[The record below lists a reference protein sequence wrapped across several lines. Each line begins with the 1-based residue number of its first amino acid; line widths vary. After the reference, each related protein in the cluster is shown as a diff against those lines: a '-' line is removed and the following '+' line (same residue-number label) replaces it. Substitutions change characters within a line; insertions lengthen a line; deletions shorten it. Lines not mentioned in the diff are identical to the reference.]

1 MALLLTH
8 SREVDLDAVAVELYG
23 LTPEEFTAAR
33 NHLAKTVGG
42 PTGTAIKA
50 LRRPTLAAWLAN
62 LLVRTDPDGINALTE
77 LGEQLRTAHLSADG
91 TRLRALTPKRHQ
103 LVKTLVTTTRSEAQ
117 QLGRAPTRAVV
128 DRLTETLDA
137 ALIDPGAAQLLRSG
151 QLTSALR
158 HVGFGVVDETGS
170 PAKLAPLKPRAVR
183 STPAKKKTAAK
194 RPDPT
199 VQRRRAELRA
209 RAKEVDAEYRE
220 AEKQR
225 VAAESLLDVNQHQVQ
240 DLQAAIERLAEELD
254 HARRQLKAT
263 QRETARLERAL
274 DRATRGAELANRRRD
289 AQNER
294 LANLGS

>member
-1 MALLLTH
+1 
-8 SREVDLDAVAVELYG
+8 VDLDAVAVELYG
-23 LTPEEFTAAR
+23 LTPDEFTAAR

-42 PTGTAIKA
+42 STGTAIKA

-62 LLVRTDPDGINALTE
+62 LLVRTDPDGINTLTE

-91 TRLRALTPKRHQ
+91 ARLRALTPKRHQ
-103 LVKTLVTTTRSEAQ
+103 LVKSLVATARAEAQ
-117 QLGRAPTRAVV
+117 QLGRPPTQAVM

-158 HVGFGVVDETGS
+158 HVGFGVVDETGT

-183 STPAKKKTAAK
+183 STPAKKTAKTAPK
-194 RPDPT
+194 RRPAGPDPAL
-199 VQRRRAELRA
+199 QRRKAELQA

-225 VAAESLLDVNQHQVQ
+225 VAAESLLDAHQHQVQ
-240 DLQAAIERLAEELD
+240 DLHAAIERLTEELD
-254 HARRQLKAT
+254 HARQQLKTT

-274 DRATRGAELANRRRD
+274 DRATRAADSAKRRRD
-289 AQNER
+289 SHQQR
-294 LANLGS
+294 LTNLAT

>member
-1 MALLLTH
+1 M
-8 SREVDLDAVAVELYG
+8 DLDAVAVELYG
-23 LTPEEFTAAR
+23 LTPDEFTAAR

-42 PTGTAIKA
+42 STGTAIKA

-62 LLVRTDPDGINALTE
+62 LLVRTDPDGINTLTE

-91 TRLRALTPKRHQ
+91 ARLRALTPKRHQ
-103 LVKTLVTTTRSEAQ
+103 LVKSLVATARAEAQ
-117 QLGRAPTRAVV
+117 QLGRPPTQTVM

-183 STPAKKKTAAK
+183 STPAKKAAKTAPK
-194 RPDPT
+194 RRPAGPDPAL
-199 VQRRRAELRA
+199 QRRKAELEA

-225 VAAESLLDVNQHQVQ
+225 VAAESLLDAHQHQVQ
-240 DLQAAIERLAEELD
+240 DLHAATERLTEELD
-254 HARRQLKAT
+254 HARQQLKTT

-274 DRATRGAELANRRRD
+274 DRATRAAELAKRRRD
-289 AQNER
+289 SHQQR
-294 LANLGS
+294 LADLAT

>member
-1 MALLLTH
+1 M
-8 SREVDLDAVAVELYG
+8 DLDAVAVELYG
-23 LTPEEFTAAR
+23 LTPDEFTAAR

-42 PTGTAIKA
+42 STGIAIKA

-62 LLVRTDPDGINALTE
+62 LLVRTDPEGINSLTE

-91 TRLRALTPKRHQ
+91 TRLRTLTPKRHQ
-103 LVKTLVTTTRSEAQ
+103 LVKSLVATARAEAQ
-117 QLGRAPTRAVV
+117 QLGRPPTQAVM

-151 QLTSALR
+151 QLTSALQ

-183 STPAKKKTAAK
+183 STPAKKTAPK
-194 RPDPT
+194 RREAGPDPAL
-199 VQRRRAELRA
+199 QRRRAELQA
-209 RAKEVDAEYRE
+209 RAKQVDAEYRE

-225 VAAESLLDVNQHQVQ
+225 VAAESLLDAHQHQLQ
-240 DLQAAIERLAEELD
+240 DLHAAIERLTEELD
-254 HARRQLKAT
+254 HARQQLKTT

-274 DRATRGAELANRRRD
+274 DRATRAADLAKRRRD
-289 AQNER
+289 SHQQR
-294 LANLGS
+294 LTNLAT